1 VNKTFNDITTVEDII
16 QWTREVYFNGIFEG
30 FTSSGSSTK
39 IIPIFRQ
46 NDIISSAVS
55 RINFRNIHIYASNEA
70 DQDSSTSV
78 TLLEEI
84 FYSNQSNIVLYS
96 FTN

>member
-1 VNKTFNDITTVEDII
+1 MNKTFNDITTVEDII
-16 QWTREVYFNGIFEG
+16 QWSREVYFNGIFEG
-30 FTSSGSSTK
+30 FTSSGASTK

-55 RINFRNIHIYASNEA
+55 RINFRNIHVYASNEVG
-70 DQDSSTSV
+70 QDSSTSV
-78 TLLEEI
+78 ILFEKFFIQTI
-84 FYSNQSNIVLYS
+84 SSIVLYS